1 MSLCSIMLHYIALSY
16 ITGKIAACEFHVK
29 LDRFT
34 WISRDIFTWISHE
47 ICFMWISREIHMR
60 RFCLCIEYF
69 LIVLKHR
76 FNNKTKIKMTSYV
89 LLDVGYSLFRLRE
102 PRYHP
107 YNGCHPYPCCW
118 RTSWRPPR
126 TRDTPSS
133 KLRWTRRRTH
143 NRRLIKKNG
152 GQL

>member
-1 MSLCSIMLHYIALSY
+1 MLHYIAFILY
-16 ITGKIAACEFHVK
+16 HRQNRRV
-29 LDRFT
+29 
-34 WISRDIFTWISHE
+34 WISRDIFSWISHEICFMWISRE

-89 LLDVGYSLFRLRE
+89 LLDVGYSLLRLRE

-107 YNGCHPYPCCW
+107 YNGCRPYPCCW

-126 TRDTPSS
+126 TRDTPLS
-133 KLRWTRRRTH
+133 KLGWTRRRTH
-143 NRRLIKKNG
+143 NRRLIKKKMVDSFKFF
-152 GQL
+152 